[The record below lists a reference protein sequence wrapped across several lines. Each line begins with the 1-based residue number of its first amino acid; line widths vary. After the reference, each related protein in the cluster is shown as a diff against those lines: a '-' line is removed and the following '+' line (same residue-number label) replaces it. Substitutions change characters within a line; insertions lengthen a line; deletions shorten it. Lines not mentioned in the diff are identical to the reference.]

1 MHFQFYNAI
10 SVWYVIRTSGETTLV
25 LSPSIFPMSKIRLL
39 TSRELPRLV
48 LPPIHSRSGTG
59 HLHLSGGYLGDAGR
73 AAGNTHG
80 GDAFLHGG
88 GGALGKVFLGHP
100 IWCAAPR
107 AGHAWVHVSPAH
119 YQRTHHQKAG
129 QILQV
134 CSLNPRVCVPYHVTV
149 SFPAS
154 FGGFVFHTIWQWQS
168 HSQGP
173 PLQFVFH
180 SM

>member
-1 MHFQFYNAI
+1 M
-10 SVWYVIRTSGETTLV
+10 RTFRLV
-25 LSPSIFPMSKIRLL
+25 LSPLILSTSKLFEIRLL

-48 LPPIHSRSGTG
+48 LPLFHSRSRTG

-88 GGALGKVFLGHP
+88 GGALGKVFLDHP

-107 AGHAWVHVSPAH
+107 AGHAWVHVSPPH

-129 QILQV
+129 PVLQV
-134 CSLNPRVCVPYHVTV
+134 CNLVLSSIPCDSLIPRVLLSSLCFIPYCM
-149 SFPAS
+149 
-154 FGGFVFHTIWQWQS
+154 GQS
-168 HSQGP
+168 RSP
-173 PLQFVFH
+173 W
-180 SM
+180 